1 MYCEMTLPMCSH
13 FSHLFLTASV
23 LGWNRYQLGNNNRPV
38 TFYNQDLED
47 LAEKLKEYDG
57 DKSYGNISEN

>member
-23 LGWNRYQLGNNNRPV
+23 LGWKSFQLTNNNRPA
-38 TFYNQDLED
+38 TLQDLED
-47 LAEKLKEYDG
+47 LEEELKEYDR
-57 DKSYGNISEN
+57 DESYGNISEN